1 VEGLGVSCMAE
12 NKKSVLLYC
21 DIIHTVKELDDAD
34 AGLLF
39 KHYLSYIND
48 ENPEPPSKLIKIV
61 FEPIK
66 QNLKRDLKKWDE
78 TVQKRSIAGKAGA
91 EAKWQKVATDGK
103 RTNDMAKMAVIDT
116 VNVIVKD
123 NVNVNDTDI
132 FIIVENQKVFEVLP
146 ILEYYEIQLNGTQKE
161 NGNIAWRPMV
171 ESWFNQH
178 IGEEFK
184 DAMHVKNSFKKHY
197 LNNLKSVNGH
207 PQRKKAFELN
217 DYLTK
222 K

>member
-1 VEGLGVSCMAE
+1 MAE

-66 QNLKRDLKKWDE
+66 QNLKRDLKKWE
-78 TVQKRSIAGKAGA
+78 QKSVKNSNSARIRWDKENANASERIERNANHADK
-91 EAKWQKVATDGK
+91 
-103 RTNDMAKMAVIDT
+103 DT
-116 VNVIVKD
+116 VKVIVTDK
-123 NVNVNDTDI
+123 VNDTVTDKDI
-132 FIIVENQKVFEVLP
+132 FIIVEDQKVLNPLP
-146 ILEYYEIQLNGTQKE
+146 ILEYYEAQLNGMQTE
-161 NGNIAWRPMV
+161 NHNIAWKPMV
-171 ESWFNQH
+171 ESWFTQH

-184 DAMHVKNSFKKHY
+184 DAIHVKNSFKKHY
-197 LNNLKSVNGH
+197 LYQKPINGQT
-207 PQRKKAFELN
+207 PRKKAFNINEL
-217 DYLTK
+217 
-222 K
+222 